1 MHNSTEPRAQSVPSK
16 SMEILSADLPP
27 SNQHNYN
34 HFKAS
39 QNNFPG
45 SKEKFNNASADN
57 ILINNHQ
64 DSLIPST
71 STNLCF
77 TNQYNQNYN
86 PRSYKPIYNQNY
98 NHTYHHRA
106 PDDFLKPSRAQNFVN
121 PPPDFHSN
129 MNITQSPFRSQTLQ
143 TSRSLAASNNL
154 ILTPAHVV
162 ETAKIPDSGT
172 KIWHRICLSLFMS
185 IIAGVITV
193 LLVYF
198 VAEVK
203 EFSTLAVLFL
213 TLSMFLFVLFNIKSC
228 KTILRSSF
236 NFLASVQGS
245 VAVLMLVLALLL
257 IGPVDH
263 FGKPPPLAEGANSKG
278 SDMEESTTVKPK
290 EQQQSH
296 LLAQHQK
303 QQQEFQETYKETMR
317 EFNIK
322 LDQAVKDLEIENK
335 FIGRDFTTFVEQ
347 CQFVADHVIS
357 VSSHFDQNSQ
367 CSANDNPGTNQQVA
381 NGKGSYS
388 TPGDESK
395 YSWSSDYSTS
405 GGGVVG
411 DSQMYDP
418 IWRIIENGNKEIQNQ
433 QNAVANARTASEQKP
448 DQNTCPCCT
457 QIVSPFQKF
466 CQYLSKQ
473 TSKFNISK
481 HINSFKSIKLPP
493 IDQKNS
499 LFTKN
504 SAYFDTYEVKNLPE
518 QKLESQQSL
527 SDGKNSNAIF
537 QIATKLSAVIFTIL
551 AIALIVIH
559 AATKPCFV
567 EMSSNLKLD
576 LSVAL
581 FVITSCLGLNALTS
595 IALFGLKGKDSG
607 RKEEPS
613 RTESPHNSKSV
624 EEFAFEVLVP
634 LAISWL
640 LTFIE
645 LSVITG
651 KIITISTE
659 SRRNSAIRN
668 DLTRTYSEDG
678 KFNNNIPNALNF
690 NITYPASPKLSKS
703 LNVSNVCGKDSAATT
718 PLAFNEDRC
727 VTLPL
732 SSSYV

>member
-1 MHNSTEPRAQSVPSK
+1 M
-16 SMEILSADLPP
+16 
-27 SNQHNYN
+27 
-34 HFKAS
+34 FW
-39 QNNFPG
+39 F
-45 SKEKFNNASADN
+45 
-57 ILINNHQ
+57 
-64 DSLIPST
+64 
-71 STNLCF
+71 
-77 TNQYNQNYN
+77 
-86 PRSYKPIYNQNY
+86 
-98 NHTYHHRA
+98 
-106 PDDFLKPSRAQNFVN
+106 
-121 PPPDFHSN
+121 
-129 MNITQSPFRSQTLQ
+129 
-143 TSRSLAASNNL
+143 
-154 ILTPAHVV
+154 
-162 ETAKIPDSGT
+162 
-172 KIWHRICLSLFMS
+172 
-185 IIAGVITV
+185 
-193 LLVYF
+193 
-198 VAEVK
+198 
-203 EFSTLAVLFL
+203 FS
-213 TLSMFLFVLFNIKSC
+213 
-228 KTILRSSF
+228 
-236 NFLASVQGS
+236 
-245 VAVLMLVLALLL
+245 
-257 IGPVDH
+257 
-263 FGKPPPLAEGANSKG
+263 
-278 SDMEESTTVKPK
+278 
-290 EQQQSH
+290 
-296 LLAQHQK
+296 
-303 QQQEFQETYKETMR
+303 
-317 EFNIK
+317 
-322 LDQAVKDLEIENK
+322 
-335 FIGRDFTTFVEQ
+335 
-347 CQFVADHVIS
+347 
-357 VSSHFDQNSQ
+357 
-367 CSANDNPGTNQQVA
+367 
-381 NGKGSYS
+381 
-388 TPGDESK
+388 
-395 YSWSSDYSTS
+395 
-405 GGGVVG
+405 
-411 DSQMYDP
+411 
-418 IWRIIENGNKEIQNQ
+418 KEIQNQ